1 MHNFYNYQNSNH
13 LKKSEQKKALDASV
27 IRSPAFTE
35 ADIAVY
41 ASGHVRNPILLWAV
55 VLFVTALVC
64 SNCLMSPSFAQG
76 ENSSQISLPRLAPP
90 VSDDT
95 YKPAQAMEP
104 KNIPDF
110 ASNQQN
116 SQPGNAGN
124 TKRSNRASSTA
135 LRGEAASTTIPTQT
149 RMKLVLETRVDAQT
163 SKPGD
168 IFEGHVRDDL
178 FVGSSL
184 LLPKGSL
191 IRGRISTVKKPR
203 LISRAGRIGLRLDQ
217 IVTPTGEVIPL
228 DAALEF
234 KKGKT
239 NDKGQLDPGTNF
251 GSRVESNVRA
261 VSGASSHGAAK
272 GALVAAN
279 IATLGVPTI
288 ATAIGGSAI
297 ALFSSGDNVDLG
309 PGQEIEIV
317 LTDNLGL
324 QIN

>member
-1 MHNFYNYQNSNH
+1 MISDKYR
-13 LKKSEQKKALDASV
+13 LKSEKSAVALLSLLAICSQSIALAPIAS
-27 IRSPAFTE
+27 
-35 ADIAVY
+35 
-41 ASGHVRNPILLWAV
+41 
-55 VLFVTALVC
+55 
-64 SNCLMSPSFAQG
+64 AQNAG
-76 ENSSQISLPRLAPP
+76 QISLPRLAAPIAE
-90 VSDDT
+90 DA
-95 YKPAQAMEP
+95 YKPAQVMEP

-110 ASNQQN
+110 AGVQHSSQTVMVPN
-116 SQPGNAGN
+116 SK
-124 TKRSNRASSTA
+124 KRNKTSTA
-135 LRGEAASTTIPTQT
+135 LQAEAASTTLPVQT
-149 RMKLVLETRVDAQT
+149 RMKLVLESRVDAKN

-184 LLPKGSL
+184 LLPRGSL
-191 IRGRISTVKKPR
+191 IRGRISTVSKPR
-203 LISRAGRIGLRLDQ
+203 IISRAGKIGLRLDQ

-234 KKGKT
+234 EKGKT
-239 NDKGQLDPGTNF
+239 NEKGQLDPGTSF
-251 GSRVESNVRA
+251 GTRVESNVRA

-279 IATLGVPTI
+279 IATLGAPTI
-288 ATAIGGSAI
+288 ATALGSSAI
-297 ALFSSGDNVDLG
+297 ALFSSGDNVDLA

>member
-1 MHNFYNYQNSNH
+1 MKYRESKMLAQ
-13 LKKSEQKKALDASV
+13 KKSDVRYKALPLS
-27 IRSPAFTE
+27 S
-35 ADIAVY
+35 AVLAIFCCAPTIIY
-41 ASGHVRNPILLWAV
+41 PGAV
-55 VLFVTALVC
+55 L
-64 SNCLMSPSFAQG
+64 AQG
-76 ENSSQISLPRLAPP
+76 VNSSQIILPRLAAPIEP
-90 VSDDT
+90 DIH
-95 YKPAQAMEP
+95 KPAQVLEP
-104 KNIPDF
+104 KNVPDF
-110 ASNQQN
+110 ASE
-116 SQPGNAGN
+116 QPHNIDRNGNGQKSKGN
-124 TKRSNRASSTA
+124 KPTTA
-135 LRGEAASTTIPTQT
+135 LRAEAASTTLPRQT
-149 RMKLVLETRVDAQT
+149 RMKVVLETRVDAT
-163 SKPGD
+163 SSKPGD

-234 KKGKT
+234 EKGKT
-239 NDKGQLDPGTNF
+239 NDKGQLDPGTSF
-251 GSRVESNVRA
+251 GTRVESNVRA